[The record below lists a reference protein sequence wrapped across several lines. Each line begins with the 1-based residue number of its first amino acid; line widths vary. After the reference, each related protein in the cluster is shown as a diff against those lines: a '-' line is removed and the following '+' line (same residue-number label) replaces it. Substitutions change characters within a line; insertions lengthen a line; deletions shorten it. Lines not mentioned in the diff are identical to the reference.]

1 MWFAK
6 EKTFN
11 ATEDA
16 VCVPQKDPIVEPVTW
31 TITKGDHIGK
41 HLLVFSLLQQ
51 NATFVYVDGK
61 RKGSPGG
68 PYCELFVQFDTADY
82 SLLVVNTSATT
93 APPTTTSTAATTEAP
108 TTGTSET
115 PRTTTSSLPTP
126 PMTANNFSSIR
137 GLYQLSADSA
147 FCAQT
152 AEFYIN

>member
-68 PYCELFVQFDTADY
+68 PYCELFVQFVSFRVSTLFLYNFSLIPVFQDTANY

-126 PMTANNFSSIR
+126 
-137 GLYQLSADSA
+137 
-147 FCAQT
+147 
-152 AEFYIN
+152 